1 VHYLKE
7 QGFTNHAGNEEEKV
21 SRALS
26 AFGGAYAP
34 LRDYT
39 LATAALRNLNRAL
52 DVLEGDPSAEGYYAF
67 EDAHWKVLKETV
79 IKMMENSSMARSA
92 PIIEDILNGASTE
105 KPIPINRDKIAQ
117 LREGPPVVAG
127 D

>member
-1 VHYLKE
+1 MHYLKE
-7 QGFTNHAGNEEEKV
+7 HAFANHAGNEEAKV
-21 SRALS
+21 SEALI

-39 LATAALRNLNRAL
+39 LATAALRNLNKAL
-52 DVLEGDPSAEGYYAF
+52 DVLDGEPDEEGYYAF
-67 EDAHWKVLKETV
+67 EDAHWKVLKESV

-117 LREGPPVVAG
+117 LREGTPEVAG

>member
-1 VHYLKE
+1 MHYLKE
-7 QGFTNHAGNEEEKV
+7 QAFTNHAGTEEGKV
-21 SRALS
+21 AGALI

-39 LATAALRNLNRAL
+39 LATPAIRDLNKAL
-52 DVLEGDPSAEGYYAF
+52 DVLDGELDEDGYYAF
-67 EDAHWKVLKETV
+67 EDAHWNVLKETV

-92 PIIEDILNGASTE
+92 PIIEDILNGAVTE
-105 KPIPINRDKIAQ
+105 KPERPKIAQ
-117 LREGPPVVAG
+117 LRGATG

>member
-7 QGFTNHAGNEEEKV
+7 QAFINHAGNEEEKV
-21 SRALS
+21 SEALR
-26 AFGGAYAP
+26 AFGVAYAP

-39 LATAALRNLNRAL
+39 LATAALRNLNKAL
-52 DVLEGDPSAEGYYAF
+52 DVLDGDPGEDGYYAF
-67 EDAHWKVLKETV
+67 EDAHWKVIKETV

-92 PIIEDILNGASTE
+92 PIIEDILSGASTE
-105 KPIPINRDKIAQ
+105 RPERSKISQ
-117 LREGPPVVAG
+117 LREATG

>member
-1 VHYLKE
+1 MHYLKE
-7 QGFTNHAGNEEEKV
+7 QAFTNHAGNEEEKV
-21 SRALS
+21 SKALS

-52 DVLEGDPSAEGYYAF
+52 DVLEGEPDGDGYYAI

-92 PIIEDILNGASTE
+92 PIIEDILNDAVTE
-105 KPIPINRDKIAQ
+105 KPED
-117 LREGPPVVAG
+117 
-127 D
+127 